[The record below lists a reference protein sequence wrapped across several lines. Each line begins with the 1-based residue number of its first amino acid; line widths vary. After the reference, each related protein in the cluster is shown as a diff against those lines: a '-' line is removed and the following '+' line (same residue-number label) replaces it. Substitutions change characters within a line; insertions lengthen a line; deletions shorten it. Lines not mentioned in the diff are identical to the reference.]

1 MRNRFADVGLSAVS
15 EFLEMGKLHGTTSE
29 AIYWAITAALTGEA
43 HTVEEALEQGASEWY
58 K

>member
-1 MRNRFADVGLSAVS
+1 MRIRFTDVGLTAVTK
-15 EFLEMGKLHGTTSE
+15 FLELGELHGTTPE

-43 HTVEEALEQGASEWY
+43 HTVEEALELGASEWY

>member
-1 MRNRFADVGLSAVS
+1 MRNRFTDTGITAVS
-15 EFLEMGKLHGTTSE
+15 EFLETGKLHGTAAE

-43 HTVEEALEQGASEWY
+43 NTVEEALEQGANEWY